1 MRYLKWLICA
11 VFYLGFTAGGPVQA
25 AGPNVLLI
33 AADDE
38 PRVGRLYT
46 GVVDE
51 LSIAL
56 QESGF
61 AVYGEA
67 ATVGV
72 VGGRGEA
79 PRSTAELVEIARSVM
94 RPPLDLAVIF
104 AIDTKTERL
113 KYSSRVGSQIT
124 ARLLN
129 VMTGQHLGS
138 FQVASPRWLRVPV
151 NCRGDCL
158 AEAVEREARALTREL
173 ADQLTTRLVAMLA
186 PRSGPEGSP
195 GQSYATMP
203 EAYSLVFE
211 GFSSEEV
218 FEIEEYLVVF
228 SGYRHHRPVST
239 TQQRHEYWYE
249 TGIARGRLNRNL
261 NKMLDYLNMPG
272 QVDLAGNVFTVKKAS
287 VAEREGDGWDD
298 W

>member
-1 MRYLKWLICA
+1 MRYLQLFA
-11 VFYLGFTAGGPVQA
+11 LALLYLGLAGHGPA
-25 AGPNVLLI
+25 KAGGPNVLLI

-67 ATVGV
+67 ATADA
-72 VGGRGEA
+72 GGRDGT

-104 AIDTKTERL
+104 AIDTKTDRL
-113 KYSSRVGSQIT
+113 KYSTRVGSQIT

-151 NCRGDCL
+151 NCRDDCL

-173 ADQLTTRLVAMLA
+173 ADQLTGRLDTMLA
-186 PRSGPEGSP
+186 RSGPHGSP
-195 GQSYATMP
+195 GQPYATMP

-211 GFSSEEV
+211 GFSAEEV

-239 TQQRHEYWYE
+239 TQRRHEYWYE

-272 QVDLAGNVFTVKKAS
+272 QVDLAGNVFTVTKAS